1 MIQVESPDLLNSSF
15 MKAKANKKKGPIMSR
30 PNLILLH
37 GSLGSSSQFHPMI
50 PLLKDKYD
58 VHTLD
63 FEGHGSSPPKDRPFR
78 SKYFAENVLDYM
90 NGNAVN
96 AADIFGHSM
105 GGHIGLYLARFS
117 PERVKRVFTLGT
129 KFLWTPE
136 IGERENAFL
145 DPNKILDKVPK
156 YARELQRR
164 HIASGYEKILEKT
177 REMNV
182 NLGEQTVLKGKDI
195 QAIKRRVRIGVGDRD
210 YMVTI
215 DESVGVYRLLQKG
228 ELQIF
233 PGTPH
238 PIEKVSLSTLTYSIL
253 DFFT

>member
-1 MIQVESPDLLNSSF
+1 M
-15 MKAKANKKKGPIMSR
+15 MSR

-37 GSLGSSSQFHPMI
+37 GALGSSSQFHPMI

-78 SKYFAENVLDYM
+78 SRYFAENVLNYM
-90 NGNAVN
+90 NKHAVK

-105 GGHIGLYLARFS
+105 GGHIGLVVASFS
-117 PERVKRVFTLGT
+117 PDRVKRVFTLGT
-129 KFLWTPE
+129 KFVWTPE
-136 IGERENAFL
+136 IAEKENAFL
-145 DPNKILDKVPK
+145 DPIKIQEKVPK
-156 YARELQRR
+156 YAMELKRR
-164 HIASGYEKILEKT
+164 HLASGYERILEKT

-182 NLGEQTVLKGKDI
+182 NIGQEKILTDEDIGKI
-195 QAIKRRVRIGVGDRD
+195 ERRVRLGLGDRD
-210 YMVTI
+210 YMVSIEETA
-215 DESVGVYRLLQKG
+215 GVYRLLQKG

-238 PIEKVSLSTLTYSIL
+238 PIEKVTLSALTHSIM
-253 DFFT
+253 DFFK